1 MIFLQLNLVAKKV
14 VFKEG
19 GHVILKMVTKLDDS
33 RFFGQKIM
41 AMDFS
46 GQKLTF
52 TRFSGQKLVFAGFF
66 WSKFDIYRIFW
77 SKINIY

>member
-52 TRFSGQKLVFAGFF
+52 TRFSGQKIG
-66 WSKFDIYRIFW
+66 ICRIFLV
-77 SKINIY
+77 KI